1 FGIVR
6 QLFDPELTDPDRR
19 DALLSGAAAPAA
31 PVFGELEAASA
42 GAQGASFAS
51 LHGLLGLVLALADEG
66 PLLLS
71 VDDLHW
77 CDRPSLMFLT
87 FLARRIE
94 GRPIL
99 VVTGLREAEPGTD
112 PALLGELT
120 RDPAAAR
127 IRPAPLSD
135 AAVSALIAT
144 RPAAAPDGDFAAA
157 CLESTGGNPLL
168 LTQLVTALAGEGVRP
183 DADQV

>member
-51 LHGLLGLVLALADEG
+51 LHGLLELVLGLAEER

-87 FLARRIE
+87 FLARRID

-99 VVTGLREAEPGTD
+99 LLTGLREAEPGND
-112 PALLGELT
+112 PALLGELVH
-120 RDPAAAR
+120 DPAATR
-127 IRPAPLSD
+127 IRPGPLGE
-135 AAVSALIAT
+135 AAVTALVEERLA
-144 RPAAAPDGDFAAA
+144 RPAEPEFVAA

-168 LTQLVTALAGEGVRP
+168 LTQLVIALAGEGVLP
-183 DADQV
+183 